1 MFCPGDYLSELLTD
15 GPPAARC
22 ELVRPLPSD
31 DFGPRVLAR
40 LRADD
45 RPIIVRGMAIA
56 DAAWVRTVR
65 RLQAIAGIQ
74 GEHVTPLVAYGRHAG
89 LAYFVHEHD
98 GGPRLTSLLD
108 ARGGR
113 LPLSMLLPV
122 LAQLLVAV
130 GQAHRQ
136 GVVVGGVRPQDV
148 RVISDVGDAVRIRL
162 LDLGFASV
170 LGVPAG
176 RRGSTDHPAIYR
188 APEADV
194 AANPASDV
202 FSLGVLFVRMLTGP
216 LPRLASNAER
226 FELLRSRLAEAHRA
240 DPSFSDGLFTL
251 ISEVVDPDLAMR
263 PRDAQ
268 RLLEALLEVVPASSL
283 RLRGSTARFE
293 PFVAEN
299 GAPCWPAR
307 QWTVLQSWDRPR
319 RPTPAAARV
328 AAAAAT
334 ARSAARRRH
343 AAAARVADES
353 ASSSSS
359 SSSWSASVT
368 AEASAETSAV
378 SSSVVAPVVRLV
390 PRPAPRRRG
399 LVGRVA
405 LGAAFL
411 STGTALGLAIAIGEP
426 GATAAPA
433 GAASLLAASLSAA
446 SISGEPTTAP
456 TPTTS
461 TLVIATTPPGVL
473 TVDGQ
478 RLGTTPLQATLPPGA
493 HVVRVESPGQ
503 KAWRTRIELAPGQA
517 RHLLV
522 SLEPEPASTEVD
534 PAAAP

>member
-1 MFCPGDYLSELLTD
+1 MFRPGDYLSELLTD

-22 ELVRPLPSD
+22 ELVRPLSSD

-40 LRADD
+40 LRSDD

-56 DAAWVRTVR
+56 DAAWARTVG
-65 RLQAIAGIQ
+65 RLQAIAGIH

-113 LPLSMLLPV
+113 LPLSVLLPV
-122 LAQLLVAV
+122 FAQLLVAV
-130 GQAHRQ
+130 GEAHRR

-148 RVISDVGDAVRIRL
+148 RVVSEDGDAVRIRL

-176 RRGSTDHPAIYR
+176 RRGATDHPAIYR

-194 AANPASDV
+194 AAHPASDV

-216 LPRLASNAER
+216 LPRLPSDVER
-226 FELLRSRLAEAHRA
+226 LELLRSRLAQAHRD

-251 ISEVVDPDLAMR
+251 VSEVVDSDLAMR

-268 RLLEALLEVVPASSL
+268 RLLEALLEVVPASAL
-283 RLRGSTARFE
+283 RLRGHTARFE
-293 PFVAEN
+293 PFVPEN

-307 QWTVLQSWDRPR
+307 QWTVLQAWDRPR

-328 AAAAAT
+328 AAAAART
-334 ARSAARRRH
+334 AAPQRH
-343 AAAARVADES
+343 AAATPLADDS
-353 ASSSSS
+353 TSSSSA
-359 SSSWSASVT
+359 SASVT
-368 AEASAETSAV
+368 IETSAETSV
-378 SSSVVAPVVRLV
+378 IIPSVVAPVVQLV

-411 STGTALGLAIAIGEP
+411 STGTALGLAIAVGEP

-433 GAASLLAASLSAA
+433 GST
-446 SISGEPTTAP
+446 SISTSISRAEPAAAVP
-456 TPTTS
+456 TPS
-461 TLVIATTPPGVL
+461 TLVIETTPPGVL
-473 TVDGQ
+473 TIDGQ
-478 RLGTTPLQATLPPGA
+478 RLGTTPWQGSLPPGA

-503 KAWRTRIELAPGQA
+503 RAWRSRIEVVPGRA
-517 RHLLV
+517 RHLAV
-522 SLEPEPASTEVD
+522 ALEPEAASPELAHGTAV
-534 PAAAP
+534 AP

>member
-1 MFCPGDYLSELLTD
+1 MFRPGDYLSELLTD

-40 LRADD
+40 LRSDD

-65 RLQAIAGIQ
+65 RLQAIAGIHD
-74 GEHVTPLVAYGRHAG
+74 EHVTPLVAYGRHAG

-113 LPLSMLLPV
+113 LPLPVLLPV

-194 AANPASDV
+194 TAHPASDV
-202 FSLGVLFVRMLTGP
+202 FSIGVLFVRMLTGP
-216 LPRLASNAER
+216 LPRLASDVER
-226 FELLRSRLAEAHRA
+226 LELLRSRLAQAHRD

-251 ISEVVDPDLAMR
+251 ISEVVDPDLAVR

-283 RLRGSTARFE
+283 RLRGSTARFQ

-319 RPTPAAARV
+319 RPTPAAERV

-334 ARSAARRRH
+334 ARSAAPRRRR
-343 AAAARVADES
+343 AAAAPVADESTS

-359 SSSWSASVT
+359 GASASVT
-368 AEASAETSAV
+368 AESSAETSAV
-378 SSSVVAPVVRLV
+378 SPSVVAPVVRLV

-411 STGTALGLAIAIGEP
+411 STGTALGLAIAVGEP
-426 GATAAPA
+426 GATAAPT
-433 GAASLLAASLSAA
+433 GAASISAG
-446 SISGEPTTAP
+446 SISGEPTVAAVPTAA
-456 TPTTS
+456 
-461 TLVIATTPPGVL
+461 TLVIETTPPGVL

-478 RLGTTPLQATLPPGA
+478 RMGTTPFQGSLPPGA

-503 KAWRTRIELAPGQA
+503 KAWRSRIELVPGQA
-517 RHLLV
+517 RHLSV
-522 SLEPEPASTEVD
+522 SLEPEAASTEV
-534 PAAAP
+534 ARTTAVAP

>member
-1 MFCPGDYLSELLTD
+1 MFRPGDYLSELLTD
-15 GPPAARC
+15 GPPASRC

-40 LRADD
+40 LRSDD

-56 DAAWVRTVR
+56 DAAWARTVR
-65 RLQAIAGIQ
+65 RLQAIAGIH

-98 GGPRLTSLLD
+98 GGPRLTSLLE

-113 LPLSMLLPV
+113 LTLPALLP
-122 LAQLLVAV
+122 LFAQLLVAV
-130 GQAHRQ
+130 GEAHRR

-148 RVISDVGDAVRIRL
+148 RVVAEDGDAVRIRL

-176 RRGSTDHPAIYR
+176 RRGATDHPAIYR

-194 AANPASDV
+194 AAHPASDV

-216 LPRLASNAER
+216 LPRLPSDVER
-226 FELLRSRLAEAHRA
+226 LELLRSRLAQAHRD

-268 RLLEALLEVVPASSL
+268 RLLEALLEVVPASAL
-283 RLRGSTARFE
+283 RLRADTARFE

-328 AAAAAT
+328 ADAA
-334 ARSAARRRH
+334 ARSAVPRRR
-343 AAAARVADES
+343 AAAPRLADDS
-353 ASSSSS
+353 APSSSSS
-359 SSSWSASVT
+359 SSGSGSVTISADASVT
-368 AEASAETSAV
+368 SP
-378 SSSVVAPVVRLV
+378 SVVAPVVPLV

-411 STGTALGLAIAIGEP
+411 STGTALGLAIAVGEP

-433 GAASLLAASLSAA
+433 GAAALAAA
-446 SISGEPTTAP
+446 STASREAP
-456 TPTTS
+456 APVPTTS
-461 TLVIATTPPGVL
+461 SVVIETTPPGVL
-473 TVDGQ
+473 TIDGQ
-478 RLGTTPLQATLPPGA
+478 RVGATPWQGSLPPGA

-503 KAWRTRIELAPGQA
+503 KAWRSRIEVVPGQA
-517 RHLLV
+517 RHLAV
-522 SLEPEPASTEVD
+522 SLEPEAASPELDRSTAD
-534 PAAAP
+534 AP

>member
-1 MFCPGDYLSELLTD
+1 MFLPGDYLSELLTD

-40 LRADD
+40 LRSDD

-56 DAAWVRTVR
+56 DAAWARTVG
-65 RLQAIAGIQ
+65 RLQAIAGIH

-113 LPLSMLLPV
+113 LPLSTLLPV
-122 LAQLLVAV
+122 FAQLLVV
-130 GQAHRQ
+130 VSEAHRR

-148 RVISDVGDAVRIRL
+148 RVVSDEGDAVRIRL

-176 RRGSTDHPAIYR
+176 RRGATDHPAIYR

-194 AANPASDV
+194 TVHPASDV

-216 LPRLASNAER
+216 LPRLASDVER
-226 FELLRSRLAEAHRA
+226 LELLRSRLAQAHRD
-240 DPSFSDGLFTL
+240 DPAFSDGLFTL
-251 ISEVVDPDLAMR
+251 ISEIVDPDLAMR

-283 RLRGSTARFE
+283 RLRGATSRFE

-328 AAAAAT
+328 AAAAA
-334 ARSAARRRH
+334 RSAAPRRH
-343 AAAARVADES
+343 AAAAVAADDS

-359 SSSWSASVT
+359 SSSASIT

-378 SSSVVAPVVRLV
+378 SPSVVAPVVRLV

-411 STGTALGLAIAIGEP
+411 ATGTALGLAIAVGEP

-433 GAASLLAASLSAA
+433 GAASI
-446 SISGEPTTAP
+446 SIIPEPPTTAA
-456 TPTTS
+456 PTTS
-461 TLVIATTPPGVL
+461 TLVIETTPPGVL
-473 TVDGQ
+473 TIDGQ
-478 RLGTTPLQATLPPGA
+478 RMGTTPYQGSLPPGA
-493 HVVRVESPGQ
+493 HVVRVESPGRRS
-503 KAWRTRIELAPGQA
+503 WRSRIELGPGQV
-517 RHLLV
+517 RQLSV
-522 SLEPEPASTEVD
+522 PLEPETASTELAR
-534 PAAAP
+534 AATVAP

>member
-1 MFCPGDYLSELLTD
+1 MFRPGDYLSELLTD

-40 LRADD
+40 LRSDD

-65 RLQAIAGIQ
+65 RLQAIAGIHD
-74 GEHVTPLVAYGRHAG
+74 EHVTPLVAYGRHAG

-113 LPLSMLLPV
+113 LPLPVLLPV
-122 LAQLLVAV
+122 FAQLLVAV

-194 AANPASDV
+194 AAHPASDV

-216 LPRLASNAER
+216 LPRLASDVER
-226 FELLRSRLAEAHRA
+226 LELLRSRLAQAHRD

-251 ISEVVDPDLAMR
+251 ISEVVDSDLAVR

-283 RLRGSTARFE
+283 RLRGATARFE

-319 RPTPAAARV
+319 RPTPAAERV
-328 AAAAAT
+328 
-334 ARSAARRRH
+334 
-343 AAAARVADES
+343 
-353 ASSSSS
+353 
-359 SSSWSASVT
+359 ASVT

-378 SSSVVAPVVRLV
+378 SPSVVAPVVRLV

-411 STGTALGLAIAIGEP
+411 STGTALGLAIAVGEP
-426 GATAAPA
+426 GATAAPT
-433 GAASLLAASLSAA
+433 GAASISAA
-446 SISGEPTTAP
+446 SISGEPTVAAVPTA
-456 TPTTS
+456 T
-461 TLVIATTPPGVL
+461 TLVIETTPPGVL

-478 RLGTTPLQATLPPGA
+478 RMGTTPFHGSLPPGA

-503 KAWRTRIELAPGQA
+503 KAWRSRIELVPGQA
-517 RHLLV
+517 RHLSV
-522 SLEPEPASTEVD
+522 SLEPEAASTEV
-534 PAAAP
+534 ARTTAVAP